1 MSGYV
6 WLSLI
11 IAGAALVV
19 LAAVAAS
26 GIGPLT
32 SLRRSASRMQ
42 DVTDEIESLRRATD
56 VLRTRAETLR
66 GTRHVAEEP

>member
-66 GTRHVAEEP
+66 RTRHVAEEP